1 MDSKR
6 NARFDSERDADK
18 NPASENGWGT
28 HGPPARNSFDAG
40 PDKAQVNSSRE
51 GSMQHTFFWSVSFF
65 VATWT
70 ASAVADS
77 PKLKG
82 EYAFTGTAACLS
94 TAAPGPGFNPNFT
107 PTDGSFGQSFA
118 VEGIRTFNGD
128 GTGTVKGHSMG
139 ITIPANMNSAG
150 SDDFSFSF
158 RYTVNDDDT
167 WTSNVMG
174 VETGTI
180 KTGPRAGQTFTV
192 AHSPASTGMISRNG
206 STLTLATLDPTVEI
220 VTFSN
225 GDVHKRICHRSRVFI
240 KLRNSD

>member
-1 MDSKR
+1 MK
-6 NARFDSERDADK
+6 NARFETERDAGK
-18 NPASENGWGT
+18 KPASENGWGT
-28 HGPPARNSFDAG
+28 HGPPACNSFEAG

-51 GSMQHTFFWSVSFF
+51 GSMQRTFFLPVSIF
-65 VATWT
+65 VATWA

-107 PTDGSFGQSFA
+107 PTDGSFGQSFT

-128 GTGTVKGHSMG
+128 GTGTVKGSSMG
-139 ITIPANMNSAG
+139 ITIPANVNSAG

-158 RYTVNDDDT
+158 TYSVNDDDT
-167 WTSNVMG
+167 WTSNVTG

-180 KTGPRAGQTFTV
+180 KTGPLAGQTFTIT
-192 AHSPASTGMISRNG
+192 HSPPSTGMISRNA

>member
-1 MDSKR
+1 MR
-6 NARFDSERDADK
+6 RALL
-18 NPASENGWGT
+18 
-28 HGPPARNSFDAG
+28 
-40 PDKAQVNSSRE
+40 
-51 GSMQHTFFWSVSFF
+51 WSVSIF
-65 VATWT
+65 VVTWVT
-70 ASAVADS
+70 NAAADP

-128 GTGTVKGHSMG
+128 GTGTVKGSSMG
-139 ITIPANMNSAG
+139 ITIPANTNSAG

-158 RYTVNDDDT
+158 TYAVNDDGT
-167 WTSNVMG
+167 WTSNVIG

-180 KTGPRAGQTFTV
+180 KTGPRAGQTFTISN
-192 AHSPASTGMISRNG
+192 SPTSTGIISQNG

-225 GDVHKRICHRSRVFI
+225 GDVHKRICHRSRVLI
-240 KLRNSD
+240 KLPDGD

>member
-1 MDSKR
+1 MRS
-6 NARFDSERDADK
+6 AFL
-18 NPASENGWGT
+18 
-28 HGPPARNSFDAG
+28 
-40 PDKAQVNSSRE
+40 
-51 GSMQHTFFWSVSFF
+51 WSVSVF
-65 VATWT
+65 VVAWAAT
-70 ASAVADS
+70 AAAD
-77 PKLKG
+77 PPTLKG
-82 EYAFTGTAACLS
+82 EYGFTGSAACLA

-107 PTDGSFGQSFA
+107 PTDGSFGQSSA

-128 GTGTVKGHSMG
+128 GTGTVKASSMG
-139 ITIPANMNSAG
+139 ITIPANTHSAG

-158 RYTVNDDDT
+158 TYTVNEDGS
-167 WTSNVMG
+167 WTSRVTG

-192 AHSPASTGMISRNG
+192 SNSSPGTGMISRNA

-240 KLRNSD
+240 KLPNDN

>member
-1 MDSKR
+1 MR
-6 NARFDSERDADK
+6 
-18 NPASENGWGT
+18 
-28 HGPPARNSFDAG
+28 
-40 PDKAQVNSSRE
+40 
-51 GSMQHTFFWSVSFF
+51 HTFFWSVSLLL
-65 VATWT
+65 ATW
-70 ASAVADS
+70 AACAAADS

-128 GTGTVKGHSMG
+128 GTGTTKGSSMG
-139 ITIPANMNSAG
+139 ITIPANVNGAG

-158 RYTVNDDDT
+158 TYTVNDDDT
-167 WTSNVMG
+167 WTSNVIG

-180 KTGPRAGQTFTV
+180 KTGSRAGQTYTITN
-192 AHSPASTGMISRNG
+192 SPMSTGMISRNG
-206 STLTLATLDPTVEI
+206 SSLTLATLNPTVEI

-240 KLRNSD
+240 KLRNDE